1 MERISKALLYIE
13 EGLESGETR
22 INLRKF
28 VEHKAFSRFIL
39 SIILINAVFIGIASN
54 ERTYENYESLFV
66 GLDITILFI
75 FTIEIILKLVVSR
88 QNFFKDGWNIFDFVI
103 VFGSL
108 VLYNTHFVGVLRI
121 LRVLR
126 VLRTIS
132 IVPSLKRL
140 TKALFLAI
148 PAIGSVTVLM
158 GIIFYVYAIIGTNFF
173 ADISPEYF
181 GNVGLSALT
190 LFQVFTLESWASGV
204 FRPIFAEATWS
215 WLYFVSFIVVS
226 TFIILN
232 LIVGEIVNN
241 AQQLSEHAQEES
253 EDMKKIMKDL
263 DELKQMLKEKEN
275 ESEKEEKTG

>member
-1 MERISKALLYIE
+1 MEHSL
-13 EGLESGETR
+13 
-22 INLRKF
+22 
-28 VEHKAFSRFIL
+28 FSQIIL
-39 SIILINAVFIGIASN
+39 AIILINAVLIGLSTNASI
-54 ERTYENYESLFV
+54 YESYQPTFEL
-66 GLDITILFI
+66 LDIFILSI
-75 FTIEIILKLVVSR
+75 FTVEIVLKIIVYR
-88 QNFFKDGWNIFDFVI
+88 KDFFKDGWNIFDFTI

-132 IVPSLKRL
+132 VVPSLRRL
-140 TKALFLAI
+140 TTALFMAI
-148 PAIGSVTVLM
+148 PAIGSVIVLM

-173 ADISPEYF
+173 GQITPEYF

-204 FRPIFAEATWS
+204 FRPIFSEASWS

-241 AQQLSEHAQEES
+241 AQQLSEHSKEES
-253 EDMKKIMKDL
+253 ESMEKIMKEL
-263 DELKQMLKEKEN
+263 DELKLMIREQDTKREKESN
-275 ESEKEEKTG
+275 SR

>member
-1 MERISKALLYIE
+1 MGISLHH
-13 EGLESGETR
+13 
-22 INLRKF
+22 F
-28 VEHKAFSRFIL
+28 VEHKLFSRFIL
-39 SIILINAVFIGIASN
+39 GVILVNAVLIGLATNNSL
-54 ERTYENYESLFV
+54 YENYQSIFV
-66 GLDITILFI
+66 FLDVLILAI
-75 FTIEIILKLVVSR
+75 FTIEILVKLTVYR
-88 QNFFKDGWNIFDFVI
+88 QNFFKDGWNVFDFVI

-132 IVPSLKRL
+132 VVPSLKRL
-140 TKALFLAI
+140 TSALFMAI
-148 PAIGSVTVLM
+148 PAIGSVTILM
-158 GIIFYVYAIIGTNFF
+158 GIIFYVYAIIGTSFF
-173 ADISPEYF
+173 GKLTPEYF

-204 FRPIFAEATWS
+204 FRPIFAEIAWS

-241 AQQLSEHAQEES
+241 AQQLSEHAKEES
-253 EDMKKIMKDL
+253 EDMQKIMDEL
-263 DELKQMLKEKEN
+263 DELKKLIKGKEQ
-275 ESEKEEKTG
+275 

>member
-1 MERISKALLYIE
+1 MK
-13 EGLESGETR
+13 
-22 INLRKF
+22 LRHF
-28 VEHKAFSRFIL
+28 VEHKGFSRFIL
-39 SIILINAVFIGIASN
+39 AVILFNAVLIGITTD
-54 ERTYENYESLFV
+54 EVIYENYQSIFIF
-66 GLDITILFI
+66 LDVLILSI
-75 FTIEIILKLVVSR
+75 FTIEIILKLVVYR
-88 QNFFKDGWNIFDFVI
+88 HEFFKEGWNIFDFVI

-140 TKALFLAI
+140 TNSLFLAI
-148 PAIGSVTVLM
+148 PAIGSVTILM
-158 GIIFYVYAIIGTNFF
+158 GIIFYVYAIIGTSFF
-173 ADISPEYF
+173 GDISPEYF
-181 GNVGLSALT
+181 GDVDLSVLT

-204 FRPIFAEATWS
+204 FRPIFAEVTWS

-241 AQQLSEHAQEES
+241 AQQLSEHARQES
-253 EDMKKIMKDL
+253 EDMQRVMNDL
-263 DELKQMLKEKEN
+263 DELKQMIRKQDHQHNKSN
-275 ESEKEEKTG
+275 KTG